1 MTIEKCKNPSSLVG
15 RRQQVEGRVWPV
27 GPRLLLPV
35 ADDPWGF
42 VEEFREYW
50 TWQLVLQS
58 KSPETEMK
66 PFAD

>member
-1 MTIEKCKNPSSLVG
+1 MG

-27 GPRLLLPV
+27 GPRLLLPAV
-35 ADDPWGF
+35 NDRWGF
-42 VEEFREYW
+42 VEGFREYQ

-58 KSPETEMK
+58 KNPETEMK

>member
-1 MTIEKCKNPSSLVG
+1 M
-15 RRQQVEGRVWPV
+15 EGRVWPV
-27 GPRLLLPV
+27 GPPLLLPV

-66 PFAD
+66 PFTD